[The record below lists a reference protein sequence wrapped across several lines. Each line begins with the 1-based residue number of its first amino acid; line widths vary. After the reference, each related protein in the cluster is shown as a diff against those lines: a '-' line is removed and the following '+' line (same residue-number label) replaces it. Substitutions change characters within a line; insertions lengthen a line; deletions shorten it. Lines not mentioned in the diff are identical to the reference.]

1 MSGRLVIP
9 IAAVLAAVL
18 VLGIAPPPVRL
29 HAASVPP
36 VQVTDGDTLVV
47 VGTRMRLIGIDAP
60 ELQQTCAR
68 ANGQRWPCGSAARA
82 ALQAL
87 VQTDPGMVCLGDSH
101 DRYGRLLVKCH
112 GSFGDLGQAMV
123 AQGMARAYR
132 KYAMDYVG
140 AEQAAQRNRLGI
152 WQGVNQ
158 SPEVYRATEAALEP
172 VLETGPS
179 GSDICRIKGNISAN
193 GRIYHLPGQEFYH
206 KTRISAARGERWFC
220 SEAEARTAGWRKA
233 G

>member
-1 MSGRLVIP
+1 MSGRFVIP

-18 VLGIAPPPVRL
+18 VLGIAPPPIRL

-60 ELQQTCAR
+60 ELQQTCAH
-68 ANGQRWPCGSAARA
+68 ANGQRWPCGSEARA

-101 DRYGRLLVKCH
+101 DRYGRRLVKCH

-132 KYAMDYVG
+132 RYAMDHVG
-140 AEQAAQRNRLGI
+140 AEQVAQRNRLGI
-152 WQGVNQ
+152 WQGDHQ
-158 SPEVYRATEAALEP
+158 SPEVFRRDGATSEP
-172 VLETGPS
+172 VVQTGLS
-179 GSDICRIKGNISAN
+179 GSDACRIKGNITAN
-193 GRIYHLPGQEFYH
+193 GRIYHLPGQEFYD

-220 SEAEARTAGWRKA
+220 REAEARAAGWRKA